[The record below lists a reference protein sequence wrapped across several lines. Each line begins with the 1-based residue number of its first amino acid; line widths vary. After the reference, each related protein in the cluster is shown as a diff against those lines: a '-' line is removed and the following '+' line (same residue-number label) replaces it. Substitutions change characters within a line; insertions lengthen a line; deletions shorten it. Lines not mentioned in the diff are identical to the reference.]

1 MKARVNKK
9 GEWTIS
15 QVSNAQLIA
24 LNKILKFA
32 NDIEIMGGNHTER
45 EKEMIHVLREDWPTM
60 HDAHTWRFLVET
72 LCREDIK
79 KSFVDFDL

>member
-32 NDIEIMGGNHTER
+32 NDIEMMGGNNTEKER
-45 EKEMIHVLREDWPTM
+45 EMISELREDWATW

>member
-15 QVSNAQLIA
+15 QVSNAQLIS

-32 NDIEIMGGNHTER
+32 HDIEMMGSNNTER
-45 EKEMIHVLREDWPTM
+45 EKEMIHELREDWPTM
-60 HDAHTWRFLVET
+60 HDANTWRFLIET